1 MAIWSVL
8 EEHHH
13 WYAWLTPGWLLG
25 TLHHACVKFQ
35 VRPEDHVALT
45 IGEFTKDIG
54 IVGLSAAVLALMIIS
69 GRRFGMALFDWGNR
83 DKTRAKRDAEWRS
96 WLERKE
102 RAERDGVEF
111 SEPPPDERRE
121 KAQGA

>member
-1 MAIWSVL
+1 M
-8 EEHHH
+8 
-13 WYAWLTPGWLLG
+13 
-25 TLHHACVKFQ
+25 
-35 VRPEDHVALT
+35 ALT

-69 GRRFGMALFDWGNR
+69 ARRFGMALFDWANR
-83 DKTRAKRDAEWRS
+83 DKTRAQRDEEWQR

-111 SEPPPDERRE
+111 NEPSPAERRE
-121 KAQGA
+121 KAGVS